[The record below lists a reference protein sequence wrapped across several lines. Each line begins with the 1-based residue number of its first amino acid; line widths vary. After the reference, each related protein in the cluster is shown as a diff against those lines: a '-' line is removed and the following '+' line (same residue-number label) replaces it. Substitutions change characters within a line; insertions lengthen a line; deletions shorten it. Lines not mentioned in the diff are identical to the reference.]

1 MNRNTTNARAK
12 KIHSAHGR
20 RHRLLDQTIRINHL
34 YLKKF
39 TKRFLQFMENELSR
53 DELLSRCNGGFTQN
67 SNESFNA
74 TVWSMA
80 PKSTSSGKH
89 ILNTAVY
96 ISVGIYNDG
105 LSTIMMLMQNLG
117 MTIGPNCYNF
127 CVETDE
133 RRIDF
138 SERSLSDAAKKA
150 RISLK
155 ASRKE
160 EEEANIDLDGQMY
173 GAGIAD

>member
-1 MNRNTTNARAK
+1 
-12 KIHSAHGR
+12 
-20 RHRLLDQTIRINHL
+20 
-34 YLKKF
+34 
-39 TKRFLQFMENELSR
+39 MENELSR